1 MTETKTGQKRL
12 RADAER
18 NRQRLLQAAKEVFA
32 RDGAS
37 ASLEEIAR
45 TAGVGI
51 GTLYRQFPSRDTLVE
66 DVYRNAVVQ
75 LGEAAG
81 HLAETHAPLDAIREW
96 LLLFVDYISTK
107 RIMTEAIT
115 ALGGSA
121 DTLYAGTGDI
131 MRNALAD
138 LVRRAE
144 AAGDIRPVADP
155 FDLLR
160 AVAGVLYVSPAAD
173 PQAESG
179 ARNVIDLLIAGLRK
193 T

>member
-1 MTETKTGQKRL
+1 
-12 RADAER
+12 
-18 NRQRLLQAAKEVFA
+18 
-32 RDGAS
+32 
-37 ASLEEIAR
+37 
-45 TAGVGI
+45 
-51 GTLYRQFPSRDTLVE
+51 
-66 DVYRNAVVQ
+66 
-75 LGEAAG
+75 
-81 HLAETHAPLDAIREW
+81 
-96 LLLFVDYISTK
+96 
-107 RIMTEAIT
+107 MTEAIT

>member
-1 MTETKTGQKRL
+1 MHHVNL
-12 RADAER
+12 
-18 NRQRLLQAAKEVFA
+18 NREVI
-32 RDGAS
+32 S
-37 ASLEEIAR
+37 AFKWL
-45 TAGVGI
+45 
-51 GTLYRQFPSRDTLVE
+51 P
-66 DVYRNAVVQ
+66 
-75 LGEAAG
+75 
-81 HLAETHAPLDAIREW
+81 THALRRHERTRP
-96 LLLFVDYISTK
+96 
-107 RIMTEAIT
+107 EAIT